1 MKAFTDSITTKK
13 TLKQLSASFGAYPK
27 PSQAT
32 IQHHKITPPTTG
44 RDDSTQQLINTIQ
57 IQLEATT
64 AALDIVRKR
73 QQILQSAIDRAEG
86 LPPILIQAE
95 ESRSSKSKRKG
106 GNGPSED
113 KQCAWDPRLI
123 RDDAEVRDWNG
134 EEQEEDVVGNICGLG
149 KRKCDRHQGWQKTS
163 TVSLE
168 LEHAQLVS
176 DTHWAWADGVGEATQ
191 GARPPARRFDQ
202 GVGEHGRER
211 EG

>member
-13 TLKQLSASFGAYPK
+13 TLKQLSASFGSYPK
-27 PSQAT
+27 PSQAI
-32 IQHHKITPPTTG
+32 IQHHKVPPASKG
-44 RDDSTQQLINTIQ
+44 RDESTQQLINTIQ
-57 IQLEATT
+57 NQLEATT
-64 AALDIVRKR
+64 AALDTVRKR

-123 RDDAEVRDWNG
+123 WDDAEVRDWDG

-163 TVSLE
+163 TISLE

-176 DTHWAWADGVGEATQ
+176 GTQ
-191 GARPPARRFDQ
+191 LGF
-202 GVGEHGRER
+202 GFG
-211 EG
+211 